1 MAKRTRKAATRE
13 PDPLPERAVAA
24 GSLDDVLGQDEAV
37 GFLRKTLAAGR
48 VPHAWM
54 FQGPPGVGKRTLA
67 LAFGA
72 ALLTPESGPGREE
85 AQDLLQSGAHPD
97 LTLISKELAS
107 YSEEA
112 ELRNKKQ
119 RNISIDLLREFFDPA
134 VARTS
139 SLPGGLAAK
148 VCVIDEA
155 HLLAREGQNHLLKT
169 LEEPPPR
176 TVIILVADRPHDL
189 LPTIHSRCQR
199 LRMGPVD
206 NDAMQAWLARRGAIS
221 DAERSSV
228 LHLADGSPGLAEL
241 MLNTGVTT
249 WFEILRPLAE
259 AALAG
264 RDDGSLAETCAKL
277 ASDWSEAWV
286 KANPA
291 ASKDAANRTAHGLAL
306 GIIATWARR
315 LLRNEQVG
323 PEALEAITACSGL
336 LARDVQPK
344 FAYEVLAERLAEAG
358 PTPAR

>member
-24 GSLDDVLGQDEAV
+24 GSLDDVLGHDDAV
-37 GFLRKTLAAGR
+37 AFLRKTLEAGR

-72 ALLTPESGPGREE
+72 ALLTPEAGPEREE
-85 AQDLLQSGAHPD
+85 AQELLQSGAHPD
-97 LTLISKELAS
+97 LTLITKELAS
-107 YSEEA
+107 YSEDA
-112 ELRNKKQ
+112 GVRSRKQ

-134 VARTS
+134 IARMST
-139 SLPGGLAAK
+139 LPGGLAAK

-155 HLLAREGQNHLLKT
+155 QLLAREGQNHLLKT

-199 LRMGPVD
+199 LRLGPVD
-206 NDAMQAWLARRGAIS
+206 DDSMVRWLRGRGPI
-221 DAERSSV
+221 DDTERSNV
-228 LHLADGSPGLAEL
+228 LRLAEGSPGMADL
-241 MLNTGVTT
+241 MLSTGVAS
-249 WFEILRPLAE
+249 WPQIIEPLIENAV
-259 AALAG
+259 AG
-264 RDDGSLAETCAKL
+264 RDDGSLAEACVKL
-277 ASDWSEAWV
+277 AGDWSEAWV
-286 KANPA
+286 KAHPA

-306 GIIATWARR
+306 GVIATWARSR
-315 LLRNEQVG
+315 LRSGRLN
-323 PEALEAITACSGL
+323 PDALDAIAACSGL

-344 FAYEVLAERLAEAG
+344 FAYEVLTQKLAEASV
-358 PTPAR
+358 TPAR

>member
-37 GFLRKTLAAGR
+37 AFLRKTLAAGR

-72 ALLTPESGPGREE
+72 ALLTPEAGPQREE
-85 AQDLLQSGAHPD
+85 AQDLLAAGAHPD
-97 LTLISKELAS
+97 LTLITKELAS
-107 YSEEA
+107 YSEDS
-112 ELRNKKQ
+112 ELRKKKQ

-206 NDAMQAWLARRGAIS
+206 HDAMKAWLNRRGTLG
-221 DAERSSV
+221 DHERSSV
-228 LHLADGSPGLAEL
+228 LYLADGSPGMAEL
-241 MLNTGVTT
+241 MLNTGVTS
-249 WFEILRPLAE
+249 WFETLKPLAQ

-277 ASDWSEAWV
+277 AGDWAEAWV

-306 GIIATWARR
+306 GVIATWARR
-315 LLRNEQVG
+315 LLHNNEVG

-336 LARDVQPK
+336 LARDVQPR

-358 PTPAR
+358 PMPAR

>member
-37 GFLRKTLAAGR
+37 AFLRKTLAAGR

-67 LAFGA
+67 LAFAA
-72 ALLTPESGPGREE
+72 ALLTPETGSQREE
-85 AQDLLQSGAHPD
+85 AQDLLQGGAHPD

-107 YSEEA
+107 YSEDA
-112 ELRNKKQ
+112 ELRKKKQ
-119 RNISIDLLREFFDPA
+119 RTISIDVLKEFFDPA

-148 VCVIDEA
+148 VSIIDEA

-176 TVIILVADRPHDL
+176 TIIILVADRPHDL

-199 LRMGPVD
+199 LRLGPVPPK
-206 NDAMQAWLARRGAIS
+206 AMEAWLERRNAIG
-221 DAERSSV
+221 DFERSAV
-228 LHLADGSPGLAEL
+228 LRLADGSPGMAEL
-241 MLNTGVTT
+241 MLNTGVTE
-249 WFEILRPLAE
+249 WPERLDGLAQE
-259 AALAG
+259 AVDG
-264 RDDGSLAETCAKL
+264 HDDGSLADACAKL
-277 ASDWSEAWV
+277 ASEWSEAWV
-286 KANPA
+286 KAHPA
-291 ASKDAANRTAHGLAL
+291 VSKDAANRTAHGLAL
-306 GIIATWARR
+306 SVIATWARKK
-315 LLRNEQVG
+315 LRNNELG
-323 PEALEAITACSGL
+323 PEALEAIAACSRL

-344 FAYEVLAERLAEAG
+344 FAYEVLAERLGESAAM
-358 PTPAR
+358 PAR

>member
-24 GSLDDVLGQDEAV
+24 GSLDDLLGQDEAV

-72 ALLTPESGPGREE
+72 ALLTPESGPERNE

-107 YSEEA
+107 YSDDPSV
-112 ELRNKKQ
+112 RNRKQ
-119 RNISIDLLREFFDPA
+119 RNISIDVLKEFFDPA
-134 VARTS
+134 IARTS
-139 SLPGGLAAK
+139 SLAGGLAAK

-199 LRMGPVD
+199 LRLGPVD
-206 NDAMQAWLARRGAIS
+206 HDAMSSWLERRGALG
-221 DAERSSV
+221 DQERSDV
-228 LHLADGSPGLAEL
+228 LRLADGSPGMAEL
-241 MLNTGVTT
+241 MLNTGVASWLATL
-249 WFEILRPLAE
+249 EPLAR

-264 RDDGSLAETCAKL
+264 RDDGSLAEACAKL
-277 ASDWSEAWV
+277 ASEWADAWV

-306 GIIATWARR
+306 GVIATWARD
-315 LLRNEQVG
+315 LLRNDGVG
-323 PEALEAITACSGL
+323 PEAMEAIAACSGL
-336 LARDVQPK
+336 LGRDVQPR
-344 FAYEVLAERLAEAG
+344 FAYEVLAEKLAESAV
-358 PTPAR
+358 TPAR